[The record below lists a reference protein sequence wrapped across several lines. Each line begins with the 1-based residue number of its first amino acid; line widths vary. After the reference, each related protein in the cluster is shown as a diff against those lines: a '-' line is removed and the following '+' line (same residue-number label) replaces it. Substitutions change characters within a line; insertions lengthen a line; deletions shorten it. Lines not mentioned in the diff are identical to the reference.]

1 MGISSR
7 HDFAIQGDAMH
18 PGAFEFVGRYATA
31 DEISVIEIGS
41 RDINGSVRAHFP
53 GATWIGLDLIA
64 GPAVDVVCDAMEYD
78 PTQLVDMVI
87 CCEVLEHCMTWDSLI
102 FHAAGW
108 LKPGGKILITCG
120 GPGRDPHS
128 AIDGGALQVD
138 EHYGNI
144 SQDELAE
151 ELHYAGFVQIEV
163 SGNEHWRDTYAVAWK
178 L

>member
-1 MGISSR
+1 
-7 HDFAIQGDAMH
+7 MH

-78 PTQLVDMVI
+78 PLQLVDLVI
-87 CCEVLEHCMTWDSLI
+87 CCEVFEHAPNWGEILT
-102 FHAAGW
+102 HAANW
-108 LKPGGKILITCG
+108 LKLGGQILITCG
-120 GPGRDPHS
+120 GIGRDPHS
-128 AIDGGALQVD
+128 AFDGGALRVD

-144 SQDELAE
+144 SRDKLAE
-151 ELHYAGFVQIEV
+151 ELHYAGFAQIDV
-163 SGNEHWRDTYAVAWK
+163 SGNEHWRDTYAVAVK
-178 L
+178 SSMIGASG